1 MIILLNWRPF
11 TKIFRLVFN
20 WSKLKRSDS
29 FEFWTD
35 SHRNHGN
42 WAVTRKWTLFRP
54 SIFGVTQSSASFS
67 IVHFT
72 LVPCPFGPPSILT
85 PVHIDRRLSPSAW
98 IVHFDLVFDWP
109 IKNDKKYLMA
119 ILNRPDNTK
128 ELISQETISKNKN
141 GELFKFYFNL
151 LSPEALETLN
161 RIHLDDLDIFNYSF
175 DPIKKL
181 IGGWD

>member
-1 MIILLNWRPF
+1 
-11 TKIFRLVFN
+11 
-20 WSKLKRSDS
+20 
-29 FEFWTD
+29 
-35 SHRNHGN
+35 
-42 WAVTRKWTLFRP
+42 
-54 SIFGVTQSSASFS
+54 
-67 IVHFT
+67 
-72 LVPCPFGPPSILT
+72 
-85 PVHIDRRLSPSAW
+85 
-98 IVHFDLVFDWP
+98 
-109 IKNDKKYLMA
+109 MA

-181 IGGWD
+181 IGGWDWIPYLRWTKFSRNRYFRGVTIFGES

>member
-1 MIILLNWRPF
+1 LIP
-11 TKIFRLVFN
+11 
-20 WSKLKRSDS
+20 
-29 FEFWTD
+29 
-35 SHRNHGN
+35 
-42 WAVTRKWTLFRP
+42 
-54 SIFGVTQSSASFS
+54 
-67 IVHFT
+67 
-72 LVPCPFGPPSILT
+72 LT
-85 PVHIDRRLSPSAW
+85 CL
-98 IVHFDLVFDWP
+98 
-109 IKNDKKYLMA
+109 KNDWKYLMA

-181 IGGWD
+181 IGGWDWKFYLRWTKFSRLYFRSVMIFGKSEFSGNRDLFGSENSRIWFSQIFNIFKQFKTFCGVMKMIHDDVIVFIH

>member
-1 MIILLNWRPF
+1 
-11 TKIFRLVFN
+11 
-20 WSKLKRSDS
+20 
-29 FEFWTD
+29 
-35 SHRNHGN
+35 
-42 WAVTRKWTLFRP
+42 
-54 SIFGVTQSSASFS
+54 
-67 IVHFT
+67 
-72 LVPCPFGPPSILT
+72 
-85 PVHIDRRLSPSAW
+85 
-98 IVHFDLVFDWP
+98 
-109 IKNDKKYLMA
+109 MA

-181 IGGWD
+181 IGGWDWIPYLRWTKFSRNRHFRGVTIFGESLFSRNRCFLNLKILEIGFRTSFFNLFKQFKTFYDIMKMIHDDVIVFIH

>member
-1 MIILLNWRPF
+1 
-11 TKIFRLVFN
+11 
-20 WSKLKRSDS
+20 
-29 FEFWTD
+29 
-35 SHRNHGN
+35 
-42 WAVTRKWTLFRP
+42 
-54 SIFGVTQSSASFS
+54 
-67 IVHFT
+67 
-72 LVPCPFGPPSILT
+72 
-85 PVHIDRRLSPSAW
+85 
-98 IVHFDLVFDWP
+98 
-109 IKNDKKYLMA
+109 MA

-181 IGGWD
+181 VGGWD

>member
-1 MIILLNWRPF
+1 MSQCHPCAINYDYIIKLETIYEDIQARFQQRESFRVLGTIMIELVTEFLLVTILKPC
-11 TKIFRLVFN
+11 
-20 WSKLKRSDS
+20 D
-29 FEFWTD
+29 
-35 SHRNHGN
+35 
-42 WAVTRKWTLFRP
+42 KWTIVIKIVIGFLKLTFVINIIRP
-54 SIFGVTQSSASFS
+54 KVRHQHQKFFSSPTSFFS
-67 IVHFT
+67 IGWT
-72 LVPCPFGPPSILT
+72 
-85 PVHIDRRLSPSAW
+85 R
-98 IVHFDLVFDWP
+98 
-109 IKNDKKYLMA
+109 KKYLMA

-141 GELFKFYFNL
+141 AELFKFYFNL